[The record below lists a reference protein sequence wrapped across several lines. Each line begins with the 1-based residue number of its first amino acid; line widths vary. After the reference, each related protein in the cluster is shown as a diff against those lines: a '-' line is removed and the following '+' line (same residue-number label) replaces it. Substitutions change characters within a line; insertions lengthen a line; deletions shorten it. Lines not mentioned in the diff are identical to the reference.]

1 MKKWE
6 PWIREESIGF
16 MDFPRNFHGFSTD
29 YPRIFD
35 GSHNKLNLNIHL
47 SGTRNKPFTCWFDT
61 SYMKDLLN
69 YYIIPMFFLMSF
81 IIFVIY
87 ISIGCLICK
96 RNQGNDNQN
105 IPAANR
111 QLSTSMS
118 TATKLREIQC
128 TSEEGKKLS
137 SSSSHGYSRGTSV
150 MSTLSA
156 QFWSLEAKN
165 VRVLAT
171 CMFAYFLL
179 YLPQILTTIF
189 EVANVYKYIAVVL
202 IVANGMANPVIYWG
216 HPNFN
221 EAYRQILNV
230 SY

>member
-1 MKKWE
+1 
-6 PWIREESIGF
+6 
-16 MDFPRNFHGFSTD
+16 
-29 YPRIFD
+29 
-35 GSHNKLNLNIHL
+35 
-47 SGTRNKPFTCWFDT
+47 
-61 SYMKDLLN
+61 
-69 YYIIPMFFLMSF
+69 MSF
-81 IIFVIY
+81 IIFIIY

-111 QLSTSMS
+111 QQSTSTS
-118 TATKLREIQC
+118 TSTKLREIQC
-128 TSEEGKKLS
+128 TNEEGKKLS
-137 SSSSHGYSRGTSV
+137 SSSPHGNSQSSHGYNRSTSM

-189 EVANVYKYIAVVL
+189 DVANVYKYIAVVL
-202 IVANGMANPVIYWG
+202 IVGNGMANPLIYWG

-230 SY
+230 N